1 MTIAT
6 TYLIAAGLSVGL
18 VAASE
23 MNRTPLLV
31 WNQTESV
38 PIGIYVL
45 RPSITPTLGDLAA
58 IQLPLDWSDWMIERD
73 YLGADT
79 LLLKRV
85 AATSGMSVCRNGL
98 TVSVN
103 TTTVAI
109 ATETDR
115 NGRPLP
121 NWTGCITLGADEVFL
136 LNADV
141 DDSLDGR
148 YFGTVSASQIVGQ
161 AVSLWT
167 RGR

>member
-1 MTIAT
+1 MTVAPAH
-6 TYLIAAGLSVGL
+6 LIAAGLSVGL
-18 VAASE
+18 IAASE
-23 MNRTPLLV
+23 MDRTPLLV
-31 WNQTESV
+31 WNQSESV
-38 PIGIYVL
+38 PVGLYIL
-45 RPSITPTLGDLAA
+45 RPSIAPRLGDLAA

-109 ATETDR
+109 APETDR

-121 NWTGCITLGADEVFL
+121 SWTGCITLGPDEFFL

-148 YFGTVSASQIVGQ
+148 YFGTFNARHVVGQ
-161 AVSLWT
+161 AVPLWT

>member
-6 TYLIAAGLSVGL
+6 LPLIAAGLSVGL
-18 VAASE
+18 IAASKTE
-23 MNRTPLLV
+23 RTPLFV
-31 WNQTESV
+31 WNQSESV
-38 PIGIYVL
+38 PVGLYVL

-58 IQLPLDWSDWMIERD
+58 VQLPSDLSDWAFERG

-85 AATSGMSVCRNGL
+85 SATSGMSVCRDGL

-103 TTTVAI
+103 GIIVGVAK
-109 ATETDR
+109 ETDR
-115 NGRPLP
+115 NGRPLQS
-121 NWTGCITLGADEVFL
+121 WTGCVTLGPDEVFF

-148 YFGTVSASQIVGQ
+148 YFGTINASQIVGQ
-161 AVSLWT
+161 ALPLWT
-167 RGR
+167 RGG